1 MITFPGPAGALV
13 TLPVEP
19 DRDGIARVLSLER
32 FAREAVPG
40 VRATIPA
47 FNRLLVEGAPN
58 HWDPEKVRARLDAGA
73 RRALEGEAEPP
84 STAVVTLPACYD
96 PELAPDLAEVAEF
109 AGVTPEEVVR
119 LHCGATYLV
128 LATGFAPGFAYL
140 GDVDARIA
148 APRLASPRARV
159 PVGAVGIADR
169 RTGVYPAAG
178 PGGWRLI
185 GRVPSGLF
193 ADAAER
199 IARFSPGGS
208 VEFRRVGRKD
218 YEAECE

>member
-1 MITFPGPAGALV
+1 MITFPGPASALV

-32 FAREAVPG
+32 FARETVPG
-40 VRATIPA
+40 VRTTIPA

-58 HWDPEKVRARLDAGA
+58 HWDPEKVRARLDVGA

-84 STAVVTLPACYD
+84 STAGVTLPVCYD
-96 PELAPDLAEVAEF
+96 RELAPDLAEVAES
-109 AGVTPEEVVR
+109 AGLTPEEVVG
-119 LHCGATYLV
+119 LHAGATYLV

-208 VEFRRVGRKD
+208 VEFLPVGRKD

>member
-1 MITFPGPAGALV
+1 MITFPGPASALV

-32 FAREAVPG
+32 FARETVPG
-40 VRATIPA
+40 VRTTIPA

-58 HWDPEKVRARLDAGA
+58 HWDPEKVRARLDVGA

-84 STAVVTLPACYD
+84 STAGVTLPVCYD
-96 PELAPDLAEVAEF
+96 RELAPDLAEVAES
-109 AGVTPEEVVR
+109 AGLTPEEVVG
-119 LHCGATYLV
+119 LHAGATYLV

-148 APRLASPRARV
+148 VPRLASPRARV